1 MGRRSRDS
9 DSESD
14 EYDSE
19 SDGYSDEYDSEGYD
33 SESGSEDEEEMIK
46 EALSSAGMKKYFK
59 YFQKKGITS
68 VADAQGLSDKKLS
81 KFVKSSSDRKKI
93 LRALE
98 DLDDG
103 SESEYSYD
111 SEDEFL
117 EDVKDIS
124 SKYAKALKRAG
135 ITTAKKATK
144 PKLKKAGLDSKGIK
158 AVLGIAEGAQLAEA
172 LKAKG
177 LKKYVKGLNKA
188 KVLSKSSS
196 GQEKVLKKL
205 GASSGDKKKIM
216 KILSKFSEE
225 SDSEEES
232 DSDSED
238 EGETVKRLLAK
249 AEAKKYIK
257 LFQSKGVN
265 TVAAARKLQH
275 KDLREMG
282 IHLYRERRDI
292 IEEFEKYNGE
302 ELSSVSSGSDDTTD
316 NVNMVHEV
324 LRQQY
329 MSRHIPDFDRMGI
342 TTLRQ
347 ARKLT
352 QTQLRSMGVA
362 LYLQR
367 ERLINAFADYRPKN
381 KAIMKILI
389 DCNLASHARE
399 FEKLIDVEDA
409 KNLTHS
415 DLRAMGINLYGQRER
430 LMRAFMEYKSDKKK

>member
-1 MGRRSRDS
+1 MGKRSLS
-9 DSESD
+9 YVSQTE

-19 SDGYSDEYDSEGYD
+19 SFSDTSGYD

-225 SDSEEES
+225 SDSEEEKEEVS
-232 DSDSED
+232 D
-238 EGETVKRLLAK
+238 TV
-249 AEAKKYIK
+249 EW
-257 LFQSKGVN
+257 
-265 TVAAARKLQH
+265 
-275 KDLREMG
+275 
-282 IHLYRERRDI
+282 
-292 IEEFEKYNGE
+292 
-302 ELSSVSSGSDDTTD
+302 
-316 NVNMVHEV
+316 VHEV
-324 LRQQY
+324 LRKQGLAKY
-329 MSRHIPDFDRMGI
+329 IGNFNRSGVSS
-342 TTLRQ
+342 LRQ
-347 ARKLT
+347 ARKLHHT
-352 QTQLRSMGVA
+352 EMRKMGVNY
-362 LYLQR
+362 YLDR
-367 ERLINAFADYRPKN
+367 
-381 KAIMKILI
+381 
-389 DCNLASHARE
+389 
-399 FEKLIDVEDA
+399 EKLIEGFAEYKVRNKKLMNILFECSMMQYAGEFETLISVQDA
-409 KNLTHS
+409 KLLTHA
-415 DLRAMGINLYGQRER
+415 DLKKMGIQLYGDREK
-430 LMRAFMEYKSDKKK
+430 LIQTLKNVKLDI